1 MNEKTR
7 GRPRQYD
14 REQVLASVLSLFS
27 EKGYSAT
34 SLDEISEAMNM
45 SRPSIYNAFGDKE
58 SIYLHAMDSFRKQMR
73 RAVGKYLDSEY
84 DLETALVNTYLSAIK
99 VYFSSQ
105 PAQGCFI
112 FCTAPAE
119 VINQPEI
126 KAKISDTLIEV
137 DRFFSSAIHK
147 CPGAGGLSKKYGC
160 IQMPENL
167 HRVCCIQLP
176 FGHERGESQA
186 SLKRFIEFTVPV
198 LCQNLSI
205 VRTASFYVTINLINP
220 MVGNGSMT

>member
-34 SLDEISEAMNM
+34 SLDDISGAMNM

-58 SIYLHAMDSFRKQMR
+58 SIYLHAMDSFRRQMR
-73 RAVGKYLDSEY
+73 KTVEKYLDSEY
-84 DLETALVNTYLSAIK
+84 DLETALMNTYISALK

-119 VINQPEI
+119 INNQSEI
-126 KAKISDTLIEV
+126 KEKISDTLIEV
-137 DRFFSSAIHK
+137 DEFFQVLFTNAQKQGNYAKNMDASNAGKLAQGVLHTIAIR
-147 CPGAGGLSKKYGC
+147 A
-160 IQMPENL
+160 
-167 HRVCCIQLP
+167 RA
-176 FGHERGESQA
+176 GESQA
-186 SLKRFIEFTVPV
+186 SLNRFIEFSVPV
-198 LCQNLSI
+198 MQHP
-205 VRTASFYVTINLINP
+205 VRS
-220 MVGNGSMT
+220 

>member
-34 SLDEISEAMNM
+34 SLDDISEAMNM

-84 DLETALVNTYLSAIK
+84 DLETALMNTYLLGTQGLFLKPACTGMFYLLYRTGRDHQSAGN
-99 VYFSSQ
+99 
-105 PAQGCFI
+105 QGK
-112 FCTAPAE
+112 
-119 VINQPEI
+119 NQ
-126 KAKISDTLIEV
+126 
-137 DRFFSSAIHK
+137 
-147 CPGAGGLSKKYGC
+147 
-160 IQMPENL
+160 
-167 HRVCCIQLP
+167 
-176 FGHERGESQA
+176 
-186 SLKRFIEFTVPV
+186 
-198 LCQNLSI
+198 
-205 VRTASFYVTINLINP
+205 
-220 MVGNGSMT
+220 

>member
-84 DLETALVNTYLSAIK
+84 DLETALVNTYLSALK

-112 FCTAPAE
+112 FCTGPAE
-119 VINQPEI
+119 VINQPVI
-126 KAKISDTLIEV
+126 KEKISDTLIEV
-137 DRFFSSAIHK
+137 DEFFQVLFTNAQEQGDYPKNMDASN
-147 CPGAGGLSKKYGC
+147 AGKLAQGV
-160 IQMPENL
+160 L
-167 HRVCCIQLP
+167 HTIALR
-176 FGHERGESQA
+176 GRAGESQA

-198 LCQNLSI
+198 LCKS
-205 VRTASFYVTINLINP
+205 
-220 MVGNGSMT
+220 GSNS